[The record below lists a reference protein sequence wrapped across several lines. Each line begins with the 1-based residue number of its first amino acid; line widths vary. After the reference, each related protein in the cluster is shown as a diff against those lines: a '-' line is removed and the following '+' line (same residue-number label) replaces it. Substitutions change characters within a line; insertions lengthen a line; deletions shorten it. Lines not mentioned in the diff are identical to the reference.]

1 MSLGRFVIHMKLK
14 ESIGSQEPRALY
26 TEIYAAFR
34 LNFVTVKIIIIIM
47 IIKIIIYNDPGYHY
61 I

>member
-1 MSLGRFVIHMKLK
+1 MKLK

-47 IIKIIIYNDPGYHY
+47 IIKIIIYNHPGYHY